1 MLNPAISKPVAAVL
15 LALGL
20 AACDDPAEQGKFT
33 GYVEAEFVY
42 VAAPDSGWLA
52 KAPLREGDDVAQG
65 SVLFELDQDRQKA
78 EVAEAADK
86 LDEAEAQARDISTG
100 SRREEIAALEA
111 QLREAKASLVLA
123 RAERIRWME
132 LVAQG
137 YAPKARGDQA
147 DSEFQTATAKVR
159 TAQANIRVARLA
171 GRDAARDAAKAKRD
185 AAAAVLA
192 QAEWRLGQRTVR
204 ARVGGRVEE
213 VFHRA
218 GEYVTAGSP
227 VLSLLPPGALKV
239 RFFVPQARLS
249 DFAPGKP
256 VEVLIDSRP
265 NPVLAKTSHVAREA
279 EFTPPVIYSVG
290 SREKLVFLVEAR
302 LDDPSAARP
311 GQPVDVR
318 LP

>member
-1 MLNPAISKPVAAVL
+1 MLSSMISRPVAAVL

-20 AACDDPAEQGKFT
+20 AACDDPASEATFT

-52 KAPLREGDDVAQG
+52 KSQLREGDDVEKG

-78 EVAEAADK
+78 EVAEAADR
-86 LDEAEAQARDISTG
+86 LNEAAAQARDMSTG

-123 RAERIRWME
+123 RAERSRWME

-137 YAPKARGDQA
+137 YASKARGDQA
-147 DSEFQTATAKVR
+147 DTEYQTASAKVR

-171 GRDAARDAAKAKRD
+171 GRDAARDAAKAKTD

-192 QAEWRLGQRTVR
+192 QAEWRLGQRTVK
-204 ARVGGRVEE
+204 ARVGGRVED

-218 GEYVTAGSP
+218 GEFVTAGSP
-227 VLSLLPPGALKV
+227 VLALLPPGALKV

-249 DFAPGKP
+249 DVTPGKP
-256 VEVLIDSRP
+256 VEVLIDGRQD
-265 NPVLAKTSHVAREA
+265 PVSANISHVAREA